1 MMTHDEAVALVS
13 GVTFPE
19 DEWIKRTAGTRDIW
33 VCQKDQS
40 LCIYVD
46 LHDDSYLAPRFDD
59 PVLGGQGYF
68 FRIAVGSEVLENVRF
83 APVAG
88 GPDAT
93 GGFRAMVPIPAEGE
107 NAVSVFQYAVARVVN
122 ESEPNLEFGMGAA
135 SLGIPAA

>member
-1 MMTHDEAVALVS
+1 MTHDEATSLIS
-13 GVTFPE
+13 GVTFPG

-59 PVLGGQGYF
+59 QVIGGVGYYY
-68 FRIAVGSEVLENVRF
+68 RVAYGSEVLENVRF
-83 APVAG
+83 APVDG
-88 GPDAT
+88 GPDGT
-93 GGFRAMVPIPAEGE
+93 GCTHAMVPIPAEGE
-107 NAVSVFQYAVARVVN
+107 SAVSAFSYAVARIVN

>member
-1 MMTHDEAVALVS
+1 MTHDEAVSLVS

-19 DEWIKRTAGTRDIW
+19 DEWIKRTAATRDIW

-40 LCIYVD
+40 LCIYID
-46 LHDDSYLAPRFDD
+46 WHDPSYLAPRFDD

-68 FRIAVGSEVLENVRF
+68 FRVAYGSEVLENVRF
-83 APVAG
+83 APVDG

-93 GGFRAMVPIPAEGE
+93 GSTHAMVPIPAEGE
-107 NAVSVFQYAVARVVN
+107 SAVSAFAYAVAKIIN
-122 ESEPNLEFGMGAA
+122 ASEPNLEFGMDAA